1 MHLYDEM
8 VRKMLNENPKVE
20 TKEIL
25 NQIMA
30 MGYNGSKSV
39 GYKNIGHIRGKR
51 EKEYLPQLPSVFW
64 MPSKTSSL
72 FYTDRHK
79 LSSKEKELID
89 SLCQDSDEIKKAA
102 NLIQDFKG
110 MMRMKNGSLLGEWI
124 ERASSSNIKEIK
136 GFARGLLTD
145 LDAVRNGINL
155 PWSNGPV
162 EGQVNKL
169 KVIKRQMYG
178 RASFELLRKRLV
190 NHQT

>member
-30 MGYNGSKSV
+30 MGYNG
-39 GYKNIGHIRGKR
+39 YENISRIRGKR
-51 EKEYLPQLPSVFW
+51 SKEYLPQLPSVFW

-72 FYTDRHK
+72 FYTDRQK

-89 SLCQDSDEIKKAA
+89 SLCQDSEEIKKAA
-102 NLIQDFKG
+102 TLIQDFKG
-110 MMRMKNGSLLGEWI
+110 MMRTKNGSLLGEWI

-162 EGQVNKL
+162 EGQVNKF